1 MKSKI
6 SIILSIISLFGV
18 LVVIG
23 LWLLGNMKLS
33 VVSLD
38 SFIGIVVALLAIV
51 FTVIVGWQIVNA
63 IDVKEEMKTLQL
75 RQDAILENERRM
87 LANANN
93 YVELAHN
100 LQCGISDSNA
110 DLYVAKGLYV
120 EAFGCRHTSLHQ
132 AIMAGQTNL
141 QNRIKGLQLLN
152 QFIVAP
158 PTADFSLIKTQIE
171 TETQL
176 IRNTEVYKQCLS
188 MEYEQTMQVFW
199 QKMKVMGAWITWAM
213 NSFCLL

>member
-75 RQDAILENERRM
+75 RQEAILENERRM

-93 YVELAHN
+93 YVKLAHN

-199 QKMKVMGAWITWAM
+199 QKMKVMG
-213 NSFCLL
+213 LV